1 MASVWV
7 DIDLDEVTT
16 SELLDE
22 LENRYLRAH
31 EKQCILKLLREDDE
45 LKYDLF
51 FQFKDKFSI
60 SEFEEMFKEK
70 SINTTTPKEQL
81 KISF

>member
-22 LENRYLRAH
+22 LENRYLSSH

-45 LKYDLF
+45 MKYDLF

-60 SEFEEMFKEK
+60 SEFEEMFKGK